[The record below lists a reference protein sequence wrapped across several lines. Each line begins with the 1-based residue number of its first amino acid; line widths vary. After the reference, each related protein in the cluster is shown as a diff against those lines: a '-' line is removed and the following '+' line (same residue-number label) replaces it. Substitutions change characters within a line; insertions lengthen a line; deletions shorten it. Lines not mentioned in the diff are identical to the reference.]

1 MLLFLGDLKVCERLR
16 KIKMKTRSLQ
26 TLVKVE
32 DQSRNRKTS
41 EVLLSK
47 SSILCNFSW
56 YKWSLSLLNLPR
68 IGNINIDLL
77 FISMFLVMKFSC
89 YDPEPPNLFKL
100 NIPLVS
106 RGKKKMNV
114 GKKYIYTI

>member
-1 MLLFLGDLKVCERLR
+1 
-16 KIKMKTRSLQ
+16 MKTRSLQ

-56 YKWSLSLLNLPR
+56 YKWSLPLLNLPR

-77 FISMFLVMKFSC
+77 FISMFLAMKFSC

-106 RGKKKMNV
+106 RGKKKNER
-114 GKKYIYTI
+114 GQEIYVHLCI